1 MVGKLLFK
9 ERKTLKKRWD
19 LPLKTDLY
27 DKLFSLKFWG
37 VKTEIYWWSVLHWN
51 WIIIVNNF
59 SDTSL
64 NTVYFRSVKGINCSP
79 LPYNYN
85 EYHMTV
91 TLARFDMLMVN
102 ICRIRTA
109 IKFLYRALSII
120 LKWHLNFPAKKKQQ
134 KKTARLLT
142 HVNVTGERWLM
153 LFFSSIIKQE
163 RFTNRM
169 HENAA

>member
-1 MVGKLLFK
+1 MVGKWLFK
-9 ERKTLKKRWD
+9 ERKTLKKKRWD

-37 VKTEIYWWSVLHWN
+37 VKTEIYWSSVLHWN

-109 IKFLYRALSII
+109 INFLYRALSII
-120 LKWHLNFPAKKKQQ
+120 LKWHLNFPAKKK
-134 KKTARLLT
+134 KKNLLT
-142 HVNVTGERWLM
+142 AHTCKFNSERLLM